1 MRSLPDMAQKIKGIL
16 SFYEGDISTTLH
28 VLLLLGVGV
37 GAYTLGQINGPVD
50 GQGGGVRV
58 FSQGVS
64 TLPNSV
70 LATNTLQQEPSS
82 TNVLNTL
89 TGKFVASKKGTKYHR
104 TDCPGAQTM
113 KDENKLYFQ
122 TEEEARAAGF
132 VPAGNCPGLSQ

>member
-16 SFYEGDISTTLH
+16 GFYEGGISTTLH
-28 VLLLLGVGV
+28 VFLLLGVGFA
-37 GAYTLGQINGPVD
+37 AYMLGLVSGPVE
-50 GQGGGVRV
+50 GQGGEVKV
-58 FSQGVS
+58 FSQGVR
-64 TLPNSV
+64 TLPNSI
-70 LATNTLQQEPSS
+70 LATNTLQQEPGP
-82 TNVLNTL
+82 TNSLQTL

-132 VPAGNCPGLSQ
+132 APAGNCPGLSQ